1 MSAFSSA
8 GKWGGACKGVNQ
20 SPINLSQSFAK
31 PCDILCDLVF
41 DEGYVSSGVVNITKE
56 GLVLYSQ
63 TGLGTCKY
71 NGTGYTC
78 NALIVNHPSHHTIEN
93 IQADAE
99 LIALFTNPVGK
110 KLLVTSLIRVNP
122 AQTDASK
129 FLNRFIPYASTRATQ
144 IKFGD
149 DWTLSMMVPPKASYY
164 SYAGSMPLGACEP
177 AQVIVFSSMINIDS
191 NDFALLVKNVTAGSR
206 PIQALGDRQVFFNSG
221 EQLPGGQMPKDGKIY
236 MRLRP
241 KKGDGKTK
249 DRDIKQPDIT
259 GPQKREQDKAGFF
272 GYISQ
277 WARDQ
282 TEINGV
288 FSIINA
294 ILLFLAFGLAVY
306 CAYKYSEK
314 LKILLYLNEKSI
326 EIAVWLRQKVV
337 GGVASYK
344 AAKLGSFTSR
354 PSSSSSSSNPSGQLL
369 PRASVAEIAKKADV
383 PIEQVAEKTSD
394 AIVPKVLAPVD
405 DITTKSSLSDMSP
418 SARKL
423 DIPAAAAPA
432 AVAPVAKAVDA
443 VGDVV
448 TTNPVSKAA
457 SDATDASEKKKGLKR
472 VDSGLLPDITTT
484 SRLDRGQASTRAM
497 DLGLNAVG
505 SRKGPVD
512 IGKLLSTA
520 EKPESGKSDTDK
532 AAGIFRKSEAISSFG
547 PQRARRNS
555 RG

>member
-1 MSAFSSA
+1 MSAYSSA
-8 GKWGGACKGVNQ
+8 AKWGGACKGANQ

-41 DEGYVSSGVVNITKE
+41 DEGYVSSGVVNITQE

-99 LIALFTNPVGK
+99 VIALFTNPVGK
-110 KLLVTSLIRVNP
+110 KLLVCSLVRVNP

-144 IKFGD
+144 VKFGD

-164 SYAGSMPLGACEP
+164 SYAGSMPLGGCEP

-206 PIQALGDRQVFFNSG
+206 PIQGLGDRQVFFNSG

-241 KKGDGKTK
+241 KKDDGKKK
-249 DRDIKQPDIT
+249 DRDIKQPDIA

-288 FSIINA
+288 FSLINA
-294 ILLFLAFGLAVY
+294 ILLFVAFGLAVY

-314 LKILLYLNEKSI
+314 LKILLYLNDKSV
-326 EIAVWLRQKVV
+326 EFALWVRSKVV
-337 GGVASYK
+337 GGVANYK
-344 AAKLGSFTSR
+344 AAKLATAT
-354 PSSSSSSSNPSGQLL
+354 SSSSSKPAGQLL
-369 PRASVAEIAKKADV
+369 PTASAAEIAKKADT
-383 PIEQVAEKTSD
+383 PMEKAAEKT
-394 AIVPKVLAPVD
+394 AATVVPRALVGPVD
-405 DITTKSSLSDMSP
+405 DITEGSRPNLSQ

-423 DIPAAAAPA
+423 AIS
-432 AVAPVAKAVDA
+432 PVGPRVLEPVTKPLATAVDT

-448 TTNPVSKAA
+448 TSNPVAEAA
-457 SDATDASEKKKGLKR
+457 SDATKAAQEAPANIPAKGTPGASMRTLGFGPIQTRERKTNLNSLLKT
-472 VDSGLLPDITTT
+472 G
-484 SRLDRGQASTRAM
+484 
-497 DLGLNAVG
+497 
-505 SRKGPVD
+505 
-512 IGKLLSTA
+512 
-520 EKPESGKSDTDK
+520 SDTSADYS
-532 AAGIFRKSEAISSFG
+532 GIGNKTAYG
-547 PQRARRNS
+547 PKQPRSRSNS
-555 RG
+555 RA

>member
-1 MSAFSSA
+1 MSAYSSA
-8 GKWGGACKGVNQ
+8 AKWGGACKGVNQ

-99 LIALFTNPVGK
+99 VIALFTNPVGK
-110 KLLVTSLIRVNP
+110 KLLVSSLVRVNP

-129 FLNRFIPYASTRATQ
+129 FLNRFIPYASTRATTV
-144 IKFGD
+144 KFGD

-164 SYAGSMPLGACEP
+164 SYAGSLPLGACEP

-241 KKGDGKTK
+241 KKGDGKPK

-259 GPQKREQDKAGFF
+259 GPQKQEQDKAGFF

-288 FSIINA
+288 FSIVNA

-314 LKILLYLNEKSI
+314 LQILLYLNDKASES
-326 EIAVWLRQKVV
+326 AVWLRSKVV
-337 GGVASYK
+337 GGVANYK
-344 AAKLGSFTSR
+344 ASKLAAATSR
-354 PSSSSSSSNPSGQLL
+354 PSSSSSSKPAGQLL
-369 PRASVAEIAKKADV
+369 PTASAAEIAKKADT
-383 PIEQVAEKTSD
+383 PMEKAAEETSK
-394 AIVPKVLAPVD
+394 AIVPTALGPVD
-405 DITTKSSLSDMSP
+405 DITTKSSTQDMSP

-432 AVAPVAKAVDA
+432 AVEPVTKPLDTVADA
-443 VGDVV
+443 LTSNPVGDAASNA
-448 TTNPVSKAA
+448 TKAA
-457 SDATDASEKKKGLKR
+457 EKAPDNIPIATDKTGVSSRNLASF
-472 VDSGLLPDITTT
+472 PPTT
-484 SRLDRGQASTRAM
+484 SRG
-497 DLGLNAVG
+497 
-505 SRKGPVD
+505 GPVD
-512 IGKLLSTA
+512 VGNLLKTT
-520 EKPESGKSDTDK
+520 GKSESDASKDSNTFSPTLGTKK
-532 AAGIFRKSEAISSFG
+532 AQGPIRPRRKSVAG
-547 PQRARRNS
+547 
-555 RG
+555 

>member
-99 LIALFTNPVGK
+99 VIALFTNPVGK

-129 FLNRFIPYASTRATQ
+129 FLNRFIPYASTRATTV
-144 IKFGD
+144 KFGD

-288 FSIINA
+288 FSIVNA

-314 LKILLYLNEKSI
+314 LKILLYFNEKSI
-326 EIAVWLRQKVV
+326 ETAVWLRQKVM
-337 GGVASYK
+337 GGVANYK
-344 AAKLGSFTSR
+344 AAKLGSFTS
-354 PSSSSSSSNPSGQLL
+354 SSSSSKPSGQLL
-369 PRASVAEIAKKADV
+369 PTGSVEEIAKKADV
-383 PIEQVAEKTSD
+383 PIEKVAEKTSD
-394 AIVPKVLAPVD
+394 AIVPTALGPVD
-405 DITTKSSLSDMSP
+405 DMTTKGSLSDMSR

-432 AVAPVAKAVDA
+432 AVAPVANVVDA
-443 VGDVV
+443 VGDAV
-448 TTNPVSKAA
+448 TRNPVSAA
-457 SDATDASEKKKGLKR
+457 VSDATEASEKKKGLQR
-472 VDSGLLPDITTT
+472 LNSGLLP
-484 SRLDRGQASTRAM
+484 SNYGKSNLDRSQASTRT
-497 DLGLNAVG
+497 GFGTTGVN
-505 SRKGPVD
+505 VD
-512 IGKLLSTA
+512 KLLAPTT
-520 EKPESGKSDTDK
+520 GKSEPDNFSPTLGTKK
-532 AAGIFRKSEAISSFG
+532 ALGPTRPRGKSVAG
-547 PQRARRNS
+547 
-555 RG
+555 